1 MSCVLIFEK
10 SPDYL
15 DQTGDLGLFS
25 LCGYGLW
32 KNMHQGIVNN
42 LCDKNNKC
50 IKNKAI

>member
-25 LCGYGLW
+25 LCGLW

-42 LCDKNNKC
+42 L
-50 IKNKAI
+50 